1 MLVEW
6 GIVVAAVHIPLIG
19 IAGCAAKDREA
30 SGSLVTASALGLEPL
45 VGSHRGS
52 GRQTGCAHRGVRR
65 A

>member
-1 MLVEW
+1 VLVEW

-30 SGSLVTASALGLEPL
+30 RGSLVSVLALGLEPL
-45 VGSHRGS
+45 VGAERGS
-52 GRQTGCAHRGVRR
+52 NRRTRCAHRGVRR